1 MEDIQLLGEHVLLVP
16 LKDSHL
22 EGLYLAGQFQ
32 EIWTYTSAKI
42 RSIEDMKQYIKQ
54 ALYEKINGTQYPF
67 VIIEKK
73 TNQIIGSTRFL
84 DIDCQQKR
92 LEIGFTWLTPTK
104 WRTPIN
110 TECKYLLLKFAFEQ
124 LSVNRVQIK
133 TDHENKRSQ
142 AAIERLG
149 AKKEGILR
157 NHMIRPNGTIRNTVI
172 YSIIDSEWSDVKL
185 RLEGLL
191 IRQM

>member
-32 EIWTYTSAKI
+32 EIWTYTSAEI

-54 ALYEKINGTQYPF
+54 ALNEKINGTQNPF

-84 DIDCQQKR
+84 DIDCQHKR

-157 NHMIRPNGTIRNTVI
+157 NHMIRPNGTIRNTII
-172 YSIIDSEWSDVKL
+172 YSIIDTEWSDVKL

-191 IRQM
+191 MRQM

>member
-32 EIWTYTSAKI
+32 EIWTYTSAEI

-54 ALYEKINGTQYPF
+54 ALNEKINGTQNPF

-84 DIDCQQKR
+84 DIDCQHKR

-157 NHMIRPNGTIRNTVI
+157 NHMIRPNGTIRNTII

>member
-32 EIWTYTSAKI
+32 EIWTYTSAEI

-54 ALYEKINGTQYPF
+54 ALNEKINGTQNPF

-84 DIDCQQKR
+84 DIDCQHKR

-157 NHMIRPNGTIRNTVI
+157 NHMIRPNGTIRNTII

-191 IRQM
+191 IQ

>member
-54 ALYEKINGTQYPF
+54 ALNEKINGTQNPF

-73 TNQIIGSTRFL
+73 INQIIGSTRFL
-84 DIDCQQKR
+84 DIDCQHKR

-104 WRTPIN
+104 WRTPNN

-124 LSVNRVQIK
+124 LSVNRLQIK

-157 NHMIRPNGTIRNTVI
+157 NQMIRPNGTIRNTVI

-191 IRQM
+191 IQ

>member
-1 MEDIQLLGEHVLLVP
+1 MEDIQLIGEHVLLVP

-22 EGLYLAGQFQ
+22 EGLYVAGQFQ
-32 EIWTYTSAKI
+32 EIWAYTSAKI
-42 RSIEDMKQYIKQ
+42 RSIEDMKQYIQQ
-54 ALYEKINGTQYPF
+54 ALYEKINCTQNPF

-84 DIDCQQKR
+84 DIDYKQKR

-110 TECKYLLLKFAFEQ
+110 TECKYLLLKYAFEQ

-157 NHMIRPNGTIRNTVI
+157 NHMIRSNGTIRNTVI

-191 IRQM
+191 IQ

>member
-1 MEDIQLLGEHVLLVP
+1 M
-16 LKDSHL
+16 
-22 EGLYLAGQFQ
+22 
-32 EIWTYTSAKI
+32 
-42 RSIEDMKQYIKQ
+42 
-54 ALYEKINGTQYPF
+54 
-67 VIIEKK
+67 
-73 TNQIIGSTRFL
+73 
-84 DIDCQQKR
+84 DIDYQQKR
-92 LEIGFTWLTPTK
+92 LEIGFTWITPTK

-110 TECKYLLLKFAFEQ
+110 TECKYLLLKYAFEQ

-157 NHMIRPNGTIRNTVI
+157 NHMIRSNGTIRNTVV

-191 IRQM
+191 IQ

>member
-1 MEDIQLLGEHVLLVP
+1 MEDIQLLGEHVLLVL

-54 ALYEKINGTQYPF
+54 ALNEKINGTHNPF

-84 DIDCQQKR
+84 DIDCQHKR

-191 IRQM
+191 IQ

>member
-32 EIWTYTSAKI
+32 EIWTYTSAEI
-42 RSIEDMKQYIKQ
+42 RSIEDMKQYLKQ
-54 ALYEKINGTQYPF
+54 ALNEKINGTQNPF

-84 DIDCQQKR
+84 DIDCQHKR

-157 NHMIRPNGTIRNTVI
+157 NHMIRPNGTIRNTII

-191 IRQM
+191 IQ

>member
-1 MEDIQLLGEHVLLVP
+1 MHP
-16 LKDSHL
+16 KS
-22 EGLYLAGQFQ
+22 
-32 EIWTYTSAKI
+32 I
-42 RSIEDMKQYIKQ
+42 RY
-54 ALYEKINGTQYPF
+54 YR
-67 VIIEKK
+67 KK

-84 DIDCQQKR
+84 DIDYQQKR
-92 LEIGFTWLTPTK
+92 LEIGFTWITPTK

-110 TECKYLLLKFAFEQ
+110 TECKYLLLKYAFEQ

-157 NHMIRPNGTIRNTVI
+157 NHMIRSNGTIRNTVV

-191 IRQM
+191 IQ

>member
-54 ALYEKINGTQYPF
+54 ALNEKINGTQNPF

-84 DIDCQQKR
+84 DIDCQHKR

-191 IRQM
+191 IQ

>member
-54 ALYEKINGTQYPF
+54 ALYEKIYGTQNPF

>member
-54 ALYEKINGTQYPF
+54 ALNEKINGTQNPF

-84 DIDCQQKR
+84 DIDCQHKR

-172 YSIIDSEWSDVKL
+172 FSIIDSEWSDVKL
-185 RLEGLL
+185 HLEGLL
-191 IRQM
+191 IQ

>member
-16 LKDSHL
+16 LNDSHL

-32 EIWTYTSAKI
+32 EIWTYTSAEI

-54 ALYEKINGTQYPF
+54 ALNEKINGTQNPF

-84 DIDCQQKR
+84 DIDCQHKR

-157 NHMIRPNGTIRNTVI
+157 NHMIRPNGTIRNTII

-191 IRQM
+191 IQ

>member
-54 ALYEKINGTQYPF
+54 ALYEKINGTQNPF
-67 VIIEKK
+67 IIIEKK

-191 IRQM
+191 IRHM

>member
-42 RSIEDMKQYIKQ
+42 RSIEDMKQYLKQ
-54 ALYEKINGTQYPF
+54 ALNEKINGTQNPF

-84 DIDCQQKR
+84 DIDCQHKR

-172 YSIIDSEWSDVKL
+172 FSIIDSEWSDVKL
-185 RLEGLL
+185 HLEGLL
-191 IRQM
+191 IQ

>member
-32 EIWTYTSAKI
+32 EIWTYTSAEI

-54 ALYEKINGTQYPF
+54 ALNEKINGTQYPF

-84 DIDCQQKR
+84 DIDCQHKR

-110 TECKYLLLKFAFEQ
+110 TECKYLLFKFAFEQ

-157 NHMIRPNGTIRNTVI
+157 NHMIRPNGTIRNTII

>member
-32 EIWTYTSAKI
+32 EIWTYTSAEI

-54 ALYEKINGTQYPF
+54 ALNEKINGTQNPF

-84 DIDCQQKR
+84 DIDCQHKR

-157 NHMIRPNGTIRNTVI
+157 NHMIRPNGTIRNTII
-172 YSIIDSEWSDVKL
+172 YSIIDTEWSDVKL

-191 IRQM
+191 IQ

>member
-32 EIWTYTSAKI
+32 EIWTYTSAEI

-54 ALYEKINGTQYPF
+54 ALNEKINGTQNPF

-84 DIDCQQKR
+84 DIDCQHKR

-157 NHMIRPNGTIRNTVI
+157 NHMIRPNGTIRNTII
-172 YSIIDSEWSDVKL
+172 YSIIDTEWSDVKL